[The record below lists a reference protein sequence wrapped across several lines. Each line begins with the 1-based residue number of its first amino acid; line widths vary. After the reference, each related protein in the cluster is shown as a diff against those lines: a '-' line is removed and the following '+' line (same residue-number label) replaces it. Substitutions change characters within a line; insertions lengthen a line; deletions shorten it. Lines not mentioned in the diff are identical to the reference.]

1 MSVPHWLRRLLAYHG
16 VPYSEHVH
24 SPVFSA
30 SHLAHIEHVTGR
42 RVAKVVFLNARNHP
56 IMIVLPAVARLDV
69 ERVRSVLGEPELRLA
84 TELEIAGWFKGCEP
98 GCIPPFR
105 LRGDLR
111 ILFDRDMAHLGEII
125 LPGGAPEVSI
135 SVRFRDW
142 YRAVRPGVG
151 RFAAHPAVAPTRGGI
166 AEAPVLIV
174 EDETQTNRLL
184 CELLQREGVACQ
196 GVEEGGKALETVKH
210 ERPSAILLD
219 LMLPDMSGLEM
230 VQQLRRQGSLKRI
243 PWIVLTALDDET
255 ARQRSSELGADAY
268 LTKPLEPQ
276 ALLDEVRE
284 LLVDARA

>member
-1 MSVPHWLRRLLAYHG
+1 MSVPHWLQRLLAYHG
-16 VPYSEHVH
+16 VPYREHIH

-56 IMIVLPAVARLDV
+56 VMVVLPAVARVDV
-69 ERVRSVLGEPELRLA
+69 ERVRSVLGEPDLRLA
-84 TELEIAGWFKGCEP
+84 TEQEIAGWFKGCKP

-105 LRGDLR
+105 LRSDLR
-111 ILFDRDMAHLGEII
+111 ILLDRGLAHLGEIVM
-125 LPGGAPEVSI
+125 PGGAPDVSI

-142 YRAVRPGVG
+142 YRAVHPGVG
-151 RFAAHPAVAPTRGGI
+151 RYAAGDIPGPKSARG
-166 AEAPVLIV
+166 ASVLVV
-174 EDETQTNRLL
+174 EDESELNHLL
-184 CELLQREGVACQ
+184 CELLQREGVVCQ
-196 GVEEGGKALETVKH
+196 GVVEGRKALETARH

-243 PWIVLTALDDET
+243 PWIVLTALDDEA
-255 ARQRSSELGADAY
+255 ARQRSRELGADAY

-276 ALLDEVRE
+276 MLIDEVRE